1 VLSLP
6 DGVREAIGH
15 GAAEVGHAFERIGR
29 HGQVRV
35 RDRYPAGVRGVIAL
49 AGLVVAVLAGCGG
62 GDARDEGPF
71 TYDASQPLGFVD
83 RGVVDPDYPLAVH
96 DVSYTSGD
104 NRVDAYL
111 VVPPGD
117 GPWPAAVYVH
127 GAGSDRTSMLG
138 PATWLAA
145 RGAITLAIS
154 APSGSAGEPGGAT
167 DVERLQAHRALEVGD
182 VVAVRR
188 AIDLLSARDDVDT
201 DRIGYI
207 GWSAGARTGS
217 ILAGVEPRLHALVL
231 VAPGSAPVSDFVA
244 AAPAEEKKA
253 VRDVMSSIDPLAYI
267 SRGKADRLLIQEATN
282 DQVIPRSAIDAMIA
296 AAPKGTEV
304 RWYDFDHTMGPKAY
318 AEHLE
323 WLQEKLGID
332 GPPIPGAQTGPQ
344 G

>member
-1 VLSLP
+1 MRSSVST
-6 DGVREAIGH
+6 GARERAP
-15 GAAEVGHAFERIGR
+15 
-29 HGQVRV
+29 
-35 RDRYPAGVRGVIAL
+35 RDRYPPSVRGVMAL
-49 AGLVVAVLAGCGG
+49 AGLVVVLLAGCGG
-62 GDARDEGPF
+62 SARDEGPF
-71 TYDASQPLGFVD
+71 AYDTSQPLAFED

-96 DVSYTSGD
+96 DVSYRSGD

-111 VVPPGD
+111 VVPPGK

-145 RGAITLAIS
+145 RGAVTLAIS
-154 APSGSAGEPGGAT
+154 APSGRAGEPGGAT

-188 AIDLLSARDDVDT
+188 AIDLLAQREDVDA
-201 DRIGYI
+201 DRIGYV

-244 AAPAEEKKA
+244 AAPEADKEA
-253 VRDVMSSIDPLAYI
+253 VREVMSSIDPLTYVA
-267 SRGKADRLLIQEATN
+267 RGDADKLLIQEAKN
-282 DQVIPRSAIDAMIA
+282 DLVIPRSAIDAMIA

-318 AEHLE
+318 AEHLD

-332 GPPIPGAQTGPQ
+332 GPSIPGAQTGPA
-344 G
+344 